1 MPGNQPASPLRSVE
15 SNAPPRVETLISVIS
30 LSDAMSR
37 RRVFAESAERQGVR
51 RAWSFYPARTTLS
64 SRLSYDPAHVV
75 VTRGREIHP
84 RELACYSSHFEAWH
98 SFLKTN
104 AQQLLVLEDDVQL
117 DWGFVDRVID
127 RDLAAEGIEYL
138 KLFSKNMTPYS
149 VVSNAFHG
157 RWLLDCRGFAYGM
170 QAYILTRPG
179 ARRFVAH
186 CGGLV
191 RRPIDDE
198 MDRSWA
204 HGIPNLTVFPFPAFE
219 MVGPST
225 IGADRDQFVSLDV
238 QQRLSRRLYQV
249 QERLLR
255 LQQKVTGFGLASAL
269 AAYPS
274 RRFGRSHIQHELL

>member
-1 MPGNQPASPLRSVE
+1 
-15 SNAPPRVETLISVIS
+15 
-30 LSDAMSR
+30 MSR

-64 SRLSYDPAHVV
+64 SRLGYDPAQVV
-75 VTRGREIHP
+75 VTRGRELHP

-98 SFLKTN
+98 SFLETD

-117 DWGFVDRVID
+117 DWRFVDMVIN
-127 RDLAAEGIEYL
+127 RHLATEGIDYL
-138 KLFSKNMTPYS
+138 KLFSKNMTPYR

-170 QAYILTRPG
+170 QAYVLTKAG

-225 IGADRDQFVSLDV
+225 IGADRDHFVRLNAH
-238 QQRLSRRLYQV
+238 QRLLRRLCQAR
-249 QERLLR
+249 ERLLR
-255 LQQKVTGFGLASAL
+255 TQQKVTGFGLVGTL
-269 AAYPS
+269 TAYPS